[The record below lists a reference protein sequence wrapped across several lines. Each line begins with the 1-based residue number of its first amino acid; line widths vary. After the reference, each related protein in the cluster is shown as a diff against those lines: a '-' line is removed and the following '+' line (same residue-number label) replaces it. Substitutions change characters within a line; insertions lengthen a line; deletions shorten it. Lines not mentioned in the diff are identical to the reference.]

1 MSPPEPEGITSEE
14 FGYLVKRA
22 GLTLTSEETEHFR
35 TLFEPYRE
43 QLDLMHSLDLESE
56 EPAVTFDPE
65 WWIER

>member
-1 MSPPEPEGITSEE
+1 MSLPNPERMTSEE

-22 GLTLTSEETEHFR
+22 GLTLTPEETEHLR

-65 WWIER
+65 WRSER